1 MPEQKDDRLKICLLS
16 YRGNPHSGGQGVYIR
31 HLSKALKDL
40 GHLVNV
46 VSGPPYPILDK
57 GIKLIRLASLDLYN
71 PQNLFRM
78 PTARELANPINL
90 IEWLDISTM
99 GFPEPF
105 TFGLRIKRYFKKRP
119 HRYDIIHDNQ
129 SLSYGIRDIARKI
142 PTVATIH
149 HPITIDRQLAVKTA
163 GSYLAKLQ
171 QLRWYSFINMQRRV
185 AKTISPIITVSTRAR
200 DDISREFGIRKD
212 KFRIVPNGIDTAF
225 FRPIPEM
232 KRETHRVVVTNSADT
247 PLKGL
252 KYLLEAVAK
261 VSHTR
266 EIHLTVIGKPRKNG
280 DVLKAVRKLGLKNN
294 VIFTGRIS
302 NEELVIQ
309 YARAAVAVVPS
320 VYEGFG
326 FPAGEAMACATPVIS
341 TTAGALPE
349 VIGNAGI
356 LVPPADSDALCRAL
370 IGILDNPDR
379 AHSLGHAGLKR
390 IYNLFSWEKAARK
403 TVETYKEAIRDHHQ
417 LQ

>member
-212 KFRIVPNGIDTAF
+212 KFRIVPNGIDTTF